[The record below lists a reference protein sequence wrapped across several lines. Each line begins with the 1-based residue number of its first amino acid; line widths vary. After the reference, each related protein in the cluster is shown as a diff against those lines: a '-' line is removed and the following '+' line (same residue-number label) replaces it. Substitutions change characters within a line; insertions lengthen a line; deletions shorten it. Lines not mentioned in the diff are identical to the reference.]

1 MRKCVI
7 MPLFGI
13 SGEGSLGECAYCFA
27 DRVAE
32 IGAGYWLLPSLGENY
47 ADGIDL
53 ELLSMDGLLTHAEIE
68 AAKKNK
74 PAREKVLR
82 KAFARFWKPD
92 SYAEFERTHR
102 AECADDYELFLR
114 YEFSVQYNALTR
126 YALSRGVTVTDT
138 LPQNVEIAYLR

>member
-68 AAKKNK
+68 A
-74 PAREKVLR
+74 RFLR
-82 KAFARFWKPD
+82 GI
-92 SYAEFERTHR
+92 RTHAPRRVRRRLR
-102 AECADDYELFLR
+102 AFFALRVFRSIQCA
-114 YEFSVQYNALTR
+114 
-126 YALSRGVTVTDT
+126 YALCLVPRRHRYRH
-138 LPQNVEIAYLR
+138 IAAKRRDRVFAVVVY